1 MTKKQTA
8 SKRINLIIGGGE
20 NTRSHIRASLLNN
33 FNIYLVE
40 NNFYIRTFFK
50 NAFPDIK
57 VFKNLDNLLKVKE
70 LSQVDLIT
78 ILLPKNQRGLIYKKL
93 MDFNNIFLVNKVNH
107 DEYKKYFFSKDT
119 FLLLEKA
126 YSFSGQKINKSYFI
140 KNVDSFQPFPK
151 NINETSVSYQ
161 TYYSLII
168 ETLLPL
174 HFIFYNKKPK
184 ILINKI
190 NKSYL
195 LGEYKIDDK
204 TIQFKIN
211 FSNSFQD
218 IFLFTKKS
226 VLSFNNFLL
235 DKSLTRFKFILFFYK
250 FISMLT
256 SRWGTRSLNRLYSD
270 LYLYLNKSK
279 LNSNLEKLSLKNC
292 LYLFPEN
299 YEK

>member
-1 MTKKQTA
+1 MRNKQKVFKKN
-8 SKRINLIIGGGE
+8 NLIIGGGK

-40 NNFYIRTFFK
+40 NNFYSRTFFK

-78 ILLPKNQRGLIYKKL
+78 ILLPKSQRGLIYKKL
-93 MDFNNIFLVNKVNH
+93 INLNNVFLVDKVYD

-126 YSFSGQKINKSYFI
+126 YSFSGQKINKNYFV

-151 NINETSVSYQ
+151 NINESSVSYQ
-161 TYYSLII
+161 YYYLIL

-195 LGEYKIDDK
+195 LGEYNIHDK
-204 TIQFKIN
+204 TIKFKIN

-235 DKSLTRFKFILFFYK
+235 DKNLTSFKFILFFYK
-250 FISMLT
+250 FISILT
-256 SRWGTRSLNRLYSD
+256 SRWKSTTLNMLYSD